1 MKTTDILEVLSKLN
15 ELDSRLHRLP
25 FKDVYK
31 ALKDNESAVIF
42 SLDKLSC
49 DVVTKENSIDIVIN
63 NSNIHIEFGIF
74 KNTPVVTMFIL

>member
-1 MKTTDILEVLSKLN
+1 MKTTEILEVLSKLN
-15 ELDSRLHRLP
+15 ELDSRLHSLP

-31 ALKDNESAVIF
+31 ALKDNESDVIF

-49 DVVTKENSIDIVIN
+49 DTVTKENSIDIVIN

>member
-1 MKTTDILEVLSKLN
+1 MKTTEILEVLSKLN
-15 ELDSRLHRLP
+15 ELDSRLHSLP

-42 SLDKLSC
+42 SLDKLSN
-49 DVVTKENSIDIVIN
+49 DVVTKENSI
-63 NSNIHIEFGIF
+63 NIMFHCKQICIEFGVF